1 MGMNVP
7 EDGARPHNGGDEQQR
22 RGGGDEKS
30 QRRPGVVRV
39 SALTGTLKHS
49 AVSKSDP
56 ACVADRLTGL
66 VHELSNLL
74 DASLRQVSL
83 AGGDLGAIVSDVS
96 RVGDV
101 QRRLGIVR
109 AALEQMGSA
118 LSSAAA
124 AGSAMSTTRSRLG
137 IGEAPG
143 SMSEAVHFAAAIMEP
158 MATEN
163 SVRLEVHL
171 DEALDTAAPMCVYS
185 VVVNAVRNAV
195 EAITLQRRT
204 ISGGPGVGGGV
215 KTVGSRV
222 TVEGKIEQ
230 TGAGARAV
238 VRVIDDGPGL
248 GLKRGLGAQGVR
260 GVSTKP
266 GHLGIGLA
274 LVRELVEKCR
284 GTLELFDNE
293 GAGARGACLRVTLPV
308 ERITPGTG
316 LNAETDER
324 STKTPGT
331 RGVDA

>member
-1 MGMNVP
+1 MNVP
-7 EDGARPHNGGDEQQR
+7 EDGARPPNGG
-22 RGGGDEKS
+22 GGGDKEQNDAR
-30 QRRPGVVRV
+30 QRGQRHPGVVRV
-39 SALTGTLKHS
+39 SALTGSLKHS

-83 AGGDLGAIVSDVS
+83 AGSDLGAIVSDVS

-109 AALEQMGSA
+109 AALEQMSQA

-143 SMSEAVHFAAAIMEP
+143 SMSEAVHFASAIMEP

-195 EAITLQRRT
+195 EAIALQRRAM
-204 ISGGPGVGGGV
+204 SGGGT
-215 KTVGSRV
+215 KMAGSRV
-222 TVEGKIEQ
+222 MVEGKIEQ
-230 TGAGARAV
+230 TGAGPRV
-238 VRVIDDGPGL
+238 VLRVVDDGPGL

-308 ERITPGTG
+308 ERIAPGTG
-316 LNAETDER
+316 LNAAEEGSKRTMGER
-324 STKTPGT
+324 GA
-331 RGVDA
+331 GA

>member
-1 MGMNVP
+1 MNVP
-7 EDGARPHNGGDEQQR
+7 EDGARPQGGDEQK
-22 RGGGDEKS
+22 RGEGEKG

-39 SALTGTLKHS
+39 SALTGALKHS

-83 AGGDLGAIVSDVS
+83 AGSDLGAIVSDVA

-109 AALEQMGSA
+109 AALEQMSQA

-143 SMSEAVHFAAAIMEP
+143 SMSEAVHFASAIMEP

-163 SVRLEVHL
+163 SVRLEVQLEEGL
-171 DEALDTAAPMCVYS
+171 DSAAPMCVYS

-195 EAITLQRRT
+195 EAIALQRRGM
-204 ISGGPGVGGGV
+204 SGGS
-215 KTVGSRV
+215 KNVGSRV
-222 TVEGKIEQ
+222 LVEGKIEQ
-230 TGAGARAV
+230 TAAGARAV
-238 VRVIDDGPGL
+238 VRVVDDGPGL
-248 GLKRGLGAQGVR
+248 GLKSGLGTRGAR

-293 GAGARGACLRVTLPV
+293 GVGARGACLRVTLPV
-308 ERITPGTG
+308 ERIVSGTG
-316 LNAETDER
+316 LHVADEG
-324 STKTPGT
+324 TKRTLGG
-331 RGVDA
+331 RGERGAGA